1 MMNPT
6 PQPQGLP
13 QPNIS
18 ALLQDGSVKFDMGEV
33 GKFISTAG
41 SQDKGVVDFLN
52 WVFPYA
58 ASQKASDI
66 HFSDCENGCR
76 VRFRQRNMKL
86 TTKWLLNRTAAQVV
100 RTKICNKCKLNAVD
114 IENSQDGS
122 FFFIDDER
130 EEMIDVRVGVMPT
143 KFGSNIVC
151 RILDQSNSGRSLD
164 TVYMPDDVRE
174 VVMRVLAQEQGMVIV
189 SGPTGSGKTSTL
201 YSFLNHL
208 NTPEKNIVT
217 AEDPV
222 EYRLPG
228 ANQVNVHRHYRP
240 FDKVLREFLRQD
252 PDIILVGEIRD
263 KETAE
268 TAVTAAN
275 TGHLLLSTIHA
286 NDALATV
293 IRLINLGVERFSLA
307 DAFSAFFAQRLLN
320 KLCPDCCVAKRL
332 TAEEKQALK
341 TRFPA
346 ETYFIKGDGCETCEQ
361 TGLSGR
367 IPVMEFAV
375 KDEEVRQAILQG
387 NFERLEQAMLAQ
399 PQYKTLVEAGL
410 QMSEKGLVD
419 FNDANALGVR

>member
-1 MMNPT
+1 MQT
-6 PQPQGLP
+6 QPKQL
-13 QPNIS
+13 QEPNIS
-18 ALLQDGSVKFDMGEV
+18 ALLQRDDVKFDMGEV
-33 GKFISTAG
+33 GKFVSTAG

-58 ASQKASDI
+58 ANQKASDI

-76 VRFRQRNMKL
+76 VRFRQRNTKL
-86 TTKWLLNRTAAQVV
+86 ATKWLLNRTAAQVV
-100 RTKICNKCKLNAVD
+100 RTKICNKCKLNALD
-114 IENSQDGS
+114 IENTQDGS

-130 EEMIDVRVGVMPT
+130 EEMIDVRVGVVPT
-143 KFGSNIVC
+143 KFGSNITC
-151 RILDQSNSGRSLD
+151 RILDQANSGRGLD
-164 TVYMPDDVRE
+164 TVYMPDDVRN
-174 VVMRVLAQEQGMVIV
+174 VVMNVLAQEQGMVIA

-208 NTPEKNIVT
+208 NTPDKNIMT

-228 ANQVNVHRHYRP
+228 ANQVNIHPHFRP
-240 FDKVLREFLRQD
+240 FDRVLREFLRQD

-263 KETAE
+263 RETAE

-320 KLCPDCCVAKRL
+320 QLCEHCRVAKRL
-332 TAEEKQALK
+332 TAEEMQVLK
-341 TRFPA
+341 TRFPT
-346 ETYFIKGDGCETCEQ
+346 ETYFIKGDGCDKCNG
-361 TGLSGR
+361 TGHAGR

-375 KDEEVRQAILQG
+375 KTQEVRQAILQG
-387 NFERLEQAMLAQ
+387 DFERLEQAMLAQ

-410 QMSEKGLVD
+410 QMSEKGLID
-419 FNDANALGVR
+419 FNEAMALGVR